1 MLWLCYLLIFLSLN
15 LLASI
20 VERCRHMVLALHC

>member
-20 VERCRHMVLALHC
+20 AASCRHMALALHC